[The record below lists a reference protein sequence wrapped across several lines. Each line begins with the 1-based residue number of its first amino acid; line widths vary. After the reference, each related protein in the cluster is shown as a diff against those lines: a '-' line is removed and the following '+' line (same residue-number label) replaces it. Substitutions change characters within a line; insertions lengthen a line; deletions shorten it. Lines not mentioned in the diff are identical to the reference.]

1 METSMKVRRH
11 TWEWIVTAC
20 AALFF
25 IVPLLAMARFALQ
38 RVPMS
43 LLGRKTLFTRWT
55 IDGVVNIVQNEDF
68 IKALWLS
75 VRIGLLTATSVL
87 LLMIP
92 TMLWLH
98 LRANKLRLVA
108 ETLSLLPYVVPPIAL
123 VVGVSGAF
131 RSIFPW
137 IITSN
142 FGLVPLYVILCL
154 PFAYRTL
161 DAGLEAIDLRT
172 LVDASSSLGASP
184 VTTLVRILIPNLWVS
199 IASAAFLGFA
209 VVLGE
214 FAISSLLLK
223 PTLPM
228 FMVQAQGQEPQG
240 AMAVGLLLLLFT
252 TLLFFLI
259 GRLRKRHVHLHQSP
273 LKGPL

>member
-1 METSMKVRRH
+1 MKPRRT
-11 TWEWIVTAC
+11 TWEWVVIAM
-20 AALFF
+20 ASLFF
-25 IVPLLAMARFALQ
+25 FVPLLAMARFALQ

-43 LLGRKTLFTRWT
+43 LLGRDTLFTRWT
-55 IDGVVNIVQNEDF
+55 IDGVINIIQDEGFVP
-68 IKALWLS
+68 ALWLS
-75 VRIGLLTATSVL
+75 VRIGALTAFFLL
-87 LLMIP
+87 LLMLP
-92 TMLWLH
+92 TVLWLH
-98 LRANKLRLVA
+98 LRAQKLKLLA

-131 RSIFPW
+131 RTSFPW

-161 DAGLEAIDLRT
+161 DAGIGAIDLRT
-172 LVDASSSLGASP
+172 LVDASSSLGASTL
-184 VTTLVRILIPNLWVS
+184 TTLFRVLIPNLWVA
-199 IASAAFLGFA
+199 IASTTFLGFA

-228 FMVQAQGQEPQG
+228 FMAEAQGQEPQG

-259 GRLRKRHVHLHQSP
+259 GRLQKRTHSDTQHTMRGAP
-273 LKGPL
+273 